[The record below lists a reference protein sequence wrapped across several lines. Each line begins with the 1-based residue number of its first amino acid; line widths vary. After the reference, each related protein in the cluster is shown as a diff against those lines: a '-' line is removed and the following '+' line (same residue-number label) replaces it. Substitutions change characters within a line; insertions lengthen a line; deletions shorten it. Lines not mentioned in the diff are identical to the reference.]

1 MAFTIECPHCHR
13 TLNVT
18 EKAFGRTLP
27 CPGCNQPIKVPQPAQ
42 PSPTLPVDAPPRNL
56 RPAVSDALP
65 QSDKT
70 FTVLTQ
76 IAGAVACMI
85 GVILGLWVYAHRP
98 GSVEQSF
105 QFEGWVLKPLPYY
118 LAMAF
123 SVFVLVSGVVGALR
137 PESLAG
143 RILVWIVV
151 TFGVILLSLA
161 IVVLVAQLRPKEAA
175 PEIRAQAM
183 AKEAAPKRRPN
194 VSQPTESKPPG
205 EPGNGTRKSGLVT
218 LSPVIGPTDG
228 GETAPGSPPVKPSK
242 KETLEAKLLRHKS
255 TINTSTA
262 IYAAVANKDVRIIEV
277 ADTCMADQFDAEQT
291 RLLRDW
297 VSNGGVL
304 WVNSNVLS
312 LFGVRRGQINNSG
325 EKECVSA
332 GGSHTILE
340 GCKGVVVTLPYGT
353 AKSHTLA
360 YRNVIPLLSLRR
372 DIGFTPAGTTLWSL
386 VPYGK
391 GWISDPKLVD
401 LEREDGALFWGR
413 FCQFC
418 LHELPWP
425 PPVVD
430 SGGKPLEGPSGQ
442 DSLAGT
448 WQASTG
454 AQFRIDDDGKALTIS
469 LITSDAL
476 REFTGKLIRRDEK
489 PESKSLTGTLDVVF
503 RVDAPRKYAIRVTAT
518 FDDQNHLR
526 LRCSDWPVWNNNGRN
541 IGKKV
546 LNESWNR
553 SDGTS
558 AGP

>member
-1 MAFTIECPHCHR
+1 
-13 TLNVT
+13 VT
-18 EKAFGRTLP
+18 
-27 CPGCNQPIKVPQPAQ
+27 
-42 PSPTLPVDAPPRNL
+42 S
-56 RPAVSDALP
+56 
-65 QSDKT
+65 
-70 FTVLTQ
+70 
-76 IAGAVACMI
+76 
-85 GVILGLWVYAHRP
+85 
-98 GSVEQSF
+98 GS
-105 QFEGWVLKPLPYY
+105 L
-118 LAMAF
+118 
-123 SVFVLVSGVVGALR
+123 
-137 PESLAG
+137 
-143 RILVWIVV
+143 
-151 TFGVILLSLA
+151 
-161 IVVLVAQLRPKEAA
+161 
-175 PEIRAQAM
+175 
-183 AKEAAPKRRPN
+183 
-194 VSQPTESKPPG
+194 
-205 EPGNGTRKSGLVT
+205 
-218 LSPVIGPTDG
+218 
-228 GETAPGSPPVKPSK
+228 
-242 KETLEAKLLRHKS
+242 
-255 TINTSTA
+255 
-262 IYAAVANKDVRIIEV
+262 
-277 ADTCMADQFDAEQT
+277 
-291 RLLRDW
+291 
-297 VSNGGVL
+297 
-304 WVNSNVLS
+304 
-312 LFGVRRGQINNSG
+312 
-325 EKECVSA
+325 
-332 GGSHTILE
+332 
-340 GCKGVVVTLPYGT
+340 
-353 AKSHTLA
+353 
-360 YRNVIPLLSLRR
+360 
-372 DIGFTPAGTTLWSL
+372 
-386 VPYGK
+386 PYGK